1 MKMFLK
7 SLASIFHTEKYS
19 SSLGRSCKPH
29 AILSYPS
36 PRFAWSVANG
46 IRCKGRPRLRFK
58 DVIKRDLK
66 DFNIDHSDWL
76 NLSLDR
82 PNWRQALRNGRSHDS
97 DTNLEKLRAKRSIL
111 NNNNKKKQDEIF
123 KCRAL
128 SFMID
133 ACQSS

>member
-1 MKMFLK
+1 M
-7 SLASIFHTEKYS
+7 
-19 SSLGRSCKPH
+19 P
-29 AILSYPS
+29 SYRI
-36 PRFAWSVANG
+36 PRLVLHGVLANG

-82 PNWRQALRNGRSHDS
+82 PNWRQALCKDRSHDS

-111 NNNNKKKQDEIF
+111 N
-123 KCRAL
+123 
-128 SFMID
+128 
-133 ACQSS
+133 